1 MNDAPPR
8 RLLILSCSSRKQ
20 KASAPLRAWDLYD
33 GVACRVLKR
42 SIRDGLFRPETD
54 IIIISALYGVLS
66 PDSVISWYDLK
77 MTPKIAARQA
87 SANTRKLSDML
98 SGRSYVEVFLAV
110 GKTYAAA
117 LEPTE
122 EWMPRGATLIRA
134 RGGIGVMLSQLKAW
148 ASSAG
153 RDFEAPAPTV
163 TQAHAPQQELFPP
176 SVYTRASCGAA
187 SRRQSA
193 HPTTS
198 RRLRAG
204 GRRGARRRQARRL
217 S

>member
-1 MNDAPPR
+1 MNVAPPR

-33 GVACRVLKR
+33 GVAYRVLKR

-54 IIIISALYGVLS
+54 IIIISALYGVLT
-66 PDSVISWYDLK
+66 PDSVVNWYDLK
-77 MTPKIAARQA
+77 MTREIAVRQA
-87 SANTRKLSDML
+87 SDNTRKLSDML
-98 SGRSYVEVFLAV
+98 SDRSYAEVFLAV

-122 EWMPRGATLIRA
+122 EWMPRGAELIRA
-134 RGGIGVMLSQLKAW
+134 RGGIGMMLSQLKAW

-153 RDFEAPAPTV
+153 RDSEAPAPIV

-176 SVYTRASCGAA
+176 SVYTRAS
-187 SRRQSA
+187 
-193 HPTTS
+193 
-198 RRLRAG
+198 
-204 GRRGARRRQARRL
+204 
-217 S
+217 